1 MLDNMVLPLQN
12 GDVDV
17 SMLKEAVDV
26 INGRFETEVS
36 NILCYSFTSHL
47 NILLIKKRKTQT
59 SHLNIWSIGSYR
71 LYKSC
76 H

>member
-1 MLDNMVLPLQN
+1 MPLQN

-36 NILCYSFTSHL
+36 NILCY
-47 NILLIKKRKTQT
+47 
-59 SHLNIWSIGSYR
+59 
-71 LYKSC
+71 
-76 H
+76 

>member
-1 MLDNMVLPLQN
+1 MVVPLQN

-36 NILCYSFTSHL
+36 NILCYSFTL
-47 NILLIKKRKTQT
+47 
-59 SHLNIWSIGSYR
+59 HLNIWSIGSYR